1 MMGNREG
8 GWSIN
13 GMMFAGGRKKE
24 NWKQVRSKSTFSPG
38 TGGKGKKKKTR
49 RKKHV
54 KAKVV
59 GVMRNPARAFLTRV
73 LLLQ

>member
-24 NWKQVRSKSTFSPG
+24 NWKQVRSKSTSSPG
-38 TGGKGKKKKTR
+38 TGGKGKKKKQEEE
-49 RKKHV
+49 
-54 KAKVV
+54 
-59 GVMRNPARAFLTRV
+59 RNM
-73 LLLQ
+73 